1 MVTVTNNRPEMQVVD
16 SHSGGTLQNELD
28 TVRLWIEGGIHDR
41 LEDET
46 SEEFRDEVAKWA
58 DSKIKEF
65 RRWAT
70 QPRDTRPA
78 LDGGMIYTLITA
90 LMLGYSVSFNP
101 DIIYYFIGEH
111 DDEYLPSQ

>member
-1 MVTVTNNRPEMQVVD
+1 MVNVENEE
-16 SHSGGTLQNELD
+16 GTIQDELD
-28 TVRLWIEGGIHDR
+28 RVRLWIEG
-41 LEDET
+41 T
-46 SEEFRDEVAKWA
+46 SEESSDVSRHEIAKWA